1 MISFASQR
9 GLGQDLATHLMNTH
23 DNEIM
28 DVAEVRGAVA
38 QDLHGAFAE
47 WEFQAHAL
55 TRCRKYLYSMS
66 INPDPDQKALSR
78 DQYHDYI
85 ARTEEKLG
93 LTDQPRA
100 IVFHQKYG
108 REHCHV
114 VWSRID
120 REQEKAVQLSFDKE
134 KLMQVTRDFAIEHGI
149 ELPDGYQRD
158 GKGKGDEAK
167 GKKSTEQISL
177 YEQSQETST
186 GISKEKHKEQVTEAW
201 ELSDCPKAFVHAL
214 AEQGYVLATGKRPY
228 VVVDI
233 YGNMNSLPKLIDDKN
248 IKTND
253 LRKYFAKDFPPEY
266 LPDVDEAKNL
276 LQEHLKAY
284 ESSKKSN
291 RLEDELIQLETSHK
305 FRREGLEQDKT
316 ALKNT
321 QHQDRLQL
329 AKTQRAE
336 RDMHR
341 TAYLKQKHQIKIDRA
356 NKKANGIAGIIG
368 KATGLEA
375 VRKKLHKYQDKKR
388 LSKFRQE
395 KQQIKQSQNIDQ
407 HKLELSHKSQMSE
420 IRRQDRALQRVE
432 AREIKSLNTELKR
445 EMRVQDK
452 ARYFSG
458 RDNIAMRVLEIV
470 LKNKTQHKKN
480 DLQQQIE
487 TQFKSA
493 STGKKQGKK
502 ISLKQEF
509 DKATSDEDQS
519 GKGDEEATT
528 TKAPKLDLEALPL
541 PSSKPKR
548 TRRHRSRRPRK
559 SKDQD
564 LGKKR

>member
-66 INPDPDQKALSR
+66 INPDPEQDPLTR
-78 DQYHDYI
+78 EQYHDYI
-85 ARTEEKLG
+85 TRTEVKLG
-93 LTDQPRA
+93 LQDQPRA

-114 VWSRID
+114 VWSRIH

-134 KLMQVTRDFAIEHGI
+134 KLMQVTREFAIEHGI
-149 ELPDGYQRD
+149 ELPDGYGRD
-158 GKGKGDEAK
+158 GKGKGDE
-167 GKKSTEQISL
+167 GKTEQISL

-214 AEQGYVLATGKRPY
+214 AERGYVLATGDRPY

-233 YGNMNSLPKLIDDKN
+233 YGNMNSLPKLIDDKSIN
-248 IKTND
+248 TNE
-253 LRKYFAKDFPPEY
+253 LLKYFAKDFPPEY

-276 LQEHLKAY
+276 LKEHLKAY
-284 ESSKKSN
+284 ESDKKLD
-291 RLEDELIQLETSHK
+291 RLEDELTQLKTSHK
-305 FRREGLEQDKT
+305 FRREGLEQDKAT
-316 ALKNT
+316 LKQK
-321 QHQDRLQL
+321 QHQERLKL
-329 AKTQRAE
+329 AKTHRAE
-336 RDMHR
+336 RDSHR
-341 TAYLKQKHQIKIDRA
+341 TAYLKQKQQIKADRA
-356 NKKANGIAGIIG
+356 NKKANGIAEFIG
-368 KATGLEA
+368 KATGLE
-375 VRKKLHKYQDKKR
+375 RIIKKLHKYQDKKC
-388 LSKFRQE
+388 LNKFRQE
-395 KQQIKQSQNIDQ
+395 KQHIKHTQQFEDK
-407 HKLELSHKSQMSE
+407 KLELRHISQSRE
-420 IRRQDRALQRVE
+420 IQRLERATQKIE
-432 AREIKSLNTELKR
+432 ARELKSLKTELTK

-452 ARYFSG
+452 ERYFSS
-458 RDNIAMRVLEIV
+458 RDNIAMRVLDIV

-487 TQFKSA
+487 TQFKDA

-502 ISLKQEF
+502 INLKQEF
-509 DKATSDEDQS
+509 DKATENEDKS

-528 TKAPKLDLEALPL
+528 TKAPKLNLEALPI
-541 PSSKPKR
+541 PKPKR
-548 TRRHRSRRPRK
+548 TRRRRSRRPRN

-564 LGKKR
+564 LGRER

>member
-66 INPDPDQKALSR
+66 INPDPDQKPLSR

-93 LTDQPRA
+93 LEDQPRA

-134 KLMQVTRDFAIEHGI
+134 KLMQVTREFAIEHGI

-158 GKGKGDEAK
+158 GKGKGDEGK

-214 AEQGYVLATGKRPY
+214 AEQGYVLATGKRPF

-233 YGNMNSLPKLIDDKN
+233 YGSMNSLPKLIDDKN
-248 IKTND
+248 IKTNE
-253 LRKYFAKDFPPEY
+253 LRKYFAKDFPSEY

-284 ESSKKSN
+284 ESCKKSD
-291 RLEDELIQLETSHK
+291 RLEDEIMQLKTSHK
-305 FRREGLEQDKT
+305 FKRSGLEQDKT
-316 ALKNT
+316 DLKQK
-321 QHQDRLQL
+321 QHQDRLKL
-329 AKTQRAE
+329 GKTQRVE
-336 RDMHR
+336 RDKHR

-356 NKKANGIAGIIG
+356 NKKTNGIAELIG
-368 KATGLEA
+368 RATGLEA

-388 LSKFRQE
+388 LNKFKIE
-395 KQQIKQSQNIDQ
+395 KQQIKQAQNAEQ
-407 HKLELSHKSQMSE
+407 KKLELCQISQGRE
-420 IRRQDRALQRVE
+420 LQRQDRVLQRVE
-432 AREIKSLNTELKR
+432 AREVKSLNTELKR
-445 EMRVQDK
+445 DLRVQDK

-470 LKNKTQHKKN
+470 LENKTQHKKN

-493 STGKKQGKK
+493 TTGKKQYKK

-528 TKAPKLDLEALPL
+528 TKAPKLDLEALPI
-541 PSSKPKR
+541 PKPKR
-548 TRRHRSRRPRK
+548 TRRRRSKQPRK

-564 LGKKR
+564 LGRKR